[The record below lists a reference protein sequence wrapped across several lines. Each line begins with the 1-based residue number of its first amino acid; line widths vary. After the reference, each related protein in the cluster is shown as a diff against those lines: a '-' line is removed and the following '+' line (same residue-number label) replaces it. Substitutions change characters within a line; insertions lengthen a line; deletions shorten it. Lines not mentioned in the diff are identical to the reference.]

1 MGGEET
7 GKTKKKIKKLN
18 NEELA
23 VFCEQLGMMLDAA
36 IMPADGVWIMLKDA
50 EIEDSMDL
58 KIILTSL
65 VNELHAGK
73 RLHEAMEHTEVFPKY
88 CTDMIRIGE
97 DSGKLTDVMHSLA
110 FHYNREHT
118 ISDTVKAS
126 LKAPLIMIAVMFFV
140 LLILV
145 AKVLPIFNDVY
156 IQLGSEMTGF
166 SKQLLNFGNFIGR
179 YLVIII
185 GVMLIL
191 MIIVF
196 IIYKTSKPFHD
207 LVAKKLSGFFMT
219 RKVNEEIAIARF
231 ASGMALTWNAGLSIE
246 KSLEMVAAMVDY
258 RPVHDKIL
266 TCLHEM
272 RSRENKKGFSELLVD
287 AEIFNPL
294 YSRMIA
300 VSGKSGSVN
309 TALENI
315 ATKYD
320 EKVDKR
326 ISHALSVLEPA
337 LVIAFSIVICAILL
351 AVMLPLMNIMKTI
364 G

>member
-145 AKVLPIFNDVY
+145 LRTI
-156 IQLGSEMTGF
+156 
-166 SKQLLNFGNFIGR
+166 
-179 YLVIII
+179 
-185 GVMLIL
+185 
-191 MIIVF
+191 
-196 IIYKTSKPFHD
+196 
-207 LVAKKLSGFFMT
+207 
-219 RKVNEEIAIARF
+219 
-231 ASGMALTWNAGLSIE
+231 
-246 KSLEMVAAMVDY
+246 
-258 RPVHDKIL
+258 
-266 TCLHEM
+266 
-272 RSRENKKGFSELLVD
+272 NKKKRQARKRLRE
-287 AEIFNPL
+287 
-294 YSRMIA
+294 
-300 VSGKSGSVN
+300 
-309 TALENI
+309 
-315 ATKYD
+315 KY
-320 EKVDKR
+320 R
-326 ISHALSVLEPA
+326 GRH
-337 LVIAFSIVICAILL
+337 
-351 AVMLPLMNIMKTI
+351 
-364 G
+364 

>member
-7 GKTKKKIKKLN
+7 GKSKKKIKKLN

-191 MIIVF
+191 MIVVF